1 VEVKCIEHVDE
12 YCRGK
17 NEIVAKILRKAGWTD
32 AEITE
37 VEKDGPPM
45 LSLWFNLSS
54 EVSGC
59 LLQPGFD
66 LWCFNAVI

>member
-37 VEKDGPPM
+37 VEKDGPPI
-45 LSLWFNLSS
+45 LSL
-54 EVSGC
+54 
-59 LLQPGFD
+59 
-66 LWCFNAVI
+66 